1 MSPPLLEVEGLRTW
15 FRTGGQPLRA
25 VDGVSFTIHR
35 GETLGLVGESG
46 CGKSLTGLSIMQL
59 VPRPAGYIAGGAIR
73 FGGHDVLAMT
83 APQRRDYRGGQVGMI
98 FQEPMTSLNP
108 VLTVSTQLVEAIRR
122 HRKASRAD
130 AVERAVEALRLVGM
144 PDPAGC
150 LRCYPHQL
158 SGGMQQRAMIAM
170 ALACEPALLIADEP
184 TTALDVTVE
193 AQILDL
199 LRGLQAKLGTAILF
213 ITHDL
218 AVVAQMA
225 QRVAV
230 MYAGKIVETAP
241 ADALFC
247 GTAALGCVPSP
258 VGAAPGTAE
267 GGCAT
272 QNVGSG
278 PRHPYTQL
286 LLRCRPTRDQRRRRL
301 EAIAGR
307 VPRPSEFPPGCR
319 FCNRCPHAF
328 EPCRDIEPVLS
339 ALGTGHEVACH
350 LLTKPDPFV
359 VRALAR
365 TDLVR
370 PEGRTTNEEQPLIE
384 ARGLARHFPI
394 RKGILQRVVG
404 HVKAVD
410 GVDLVIPR
418 GRTLALVGE
427 SGCGKS
433 TLGKTL
439 IRLMPPTAG
448 TIRFDGTD
456 LTALREH
463 ELRPIRRRAQIVFQD
478 PFSSLDPRMMVR
490 EIVEEGMSVHHLGGS
505 ASERRDRIEQLLGS
519 VGLPPD
525 AATAY
530 PHEFSGGQRQRIS
543 IARALAVEPD
553 FIVCDEPTSALDVSI
568 QAQILNLLSDLQDEF
583 GLTYLFITHD
593 LGIVEYLADEVA
605 VMYLGRIVEQS
616 PAEPLF
622 DEPLHPY
629 TQALLSAIPGYG
641 PQSWG
646 TVGSSHRPP
655 PRPRPSSSISLAYA
669 EKSRGR
675 GRRTRDEDDSTRT
688 QVPPGPGAM
697 LAIPDAGPGS
707 RRERIRLAGDVPSPS
722 APPPGCHFH
731 PRCRHAMPVCR
742 EVYPPETRLG
752 SGRLVRCHLHGQ

>member
-1 MSPPLLEVEGLRTW
+1 MSRPLLEVEGLRTW

-25 VDGVSFTIHR
+25 VDGVSFTIQR

-59 VPRPAGYIAGGAIR
+59 VPKPAGYIADGSIR
-73 FGGHDVLAMT
+73 FEGRDVLAMT
-83 APQRRDYRGGQVGMI
+83 AQQRRDYRGGQVGMI

-108 VLTVSTQLVEAIRR
+108 VLTVRTQLVEAIRR
-122 HRKASRAD
+122 HRRASRAE

-150 LRCYPHQL
+150 LRRYPHQL

-199 LRGLQAKLGTAILF
+199 LRGLQAKLRTAILF

-218 AVVAQMA
+218 AVVAEMA
-225 QRVAV
+225 HRVAI

-241 ADALFC
+241 AAALFA
-247 GTAALGCVPSP
+247 GD
-258 VGAAPGTAE
+258 
-267 GGCAT
+267 
-272 QNVGSG
+272 G

-286 LLRCRPTRDQRRRRL
+286 LLRCRPSREQRRRRL

-307 VPRPSEFPPGCR
+307 VPRPSEYPPGCR

-328 EPCRDIEPVLS
+328 GPCRDVEP
-339 ALGTGHEVACH
+339 ALAALAPGHQVACH
-350 LLTKPDPFV
+350 LYGGGARLPLAAMRNAERGMRSSEPS
-359 VRALAR
+359 ALRLPHSA
-365 TDLVR
+365 L
-370 PEGRTTNEEQPLIE
+370 PPAGPLIE
-384 ARGLARHFPI
+384 ARGLTRHFAI

-410 GVDLVIPR
+410 GVDLTIRR
-418 GRTLALVGE
+418 GRTVALVGE
-427 SGCGKS
+427 SGCGKT

-439 IRLMPPTAG
+439 VRLMPPTAG

-478 PFSSLDPRMMVR
+478 PYSALDPRMMVR
-490 EIVEEGMSVHHLGGS
+490 ETIEEGMRVHGLGGTS
-505 ASERRDRIEQLLGS
+505 AERRERVEHLLGS
-519 VGLPPD
+519 VGLPPE

-530 PHEFSGGQRQRIS
+530 PHEFSGGQRQRIG
-543 IARALAVEPD
+543 IARVLAVEPD
-553 FIVCDEPTSALDVSI
+553 FVVCDEPTSALDVSI
-568 QAQILNLLSDLQDEF
+568 QAQILNLLGDLQAEL

-593 LGIVEYLADEVA
+593 LGVVEYLADEVA
-605 VMYLGRIVEQS
+605 VMYLGRIVEHS

-622 DEPLHPY
+622 DEPRHPY
-629 TQALLSAIPGYG
+629 TQALLSAIPDAD
-641 PQSWG
+641 PQ
-646 TVGSSHRPP
+646 R
-655 PRPRPSSSISLAYA
+655 
-669 EKSRGR
+669 
-675 GRRTRDEDDSTRT
+675 
-688 QVPPGPGAM
+688 
-697 LAIPDAGPGS
+697 

-731 PRCRHAMPVCR
+731 PRCPRAMPVCR
-742 EVYPPETRLG
+742 EAYPPVSAVG
-752 SGRLVRCHLHGQ
+752 HGRRVRCHLYPPADPPGEAGT

>member
-1 MSPPLLEVEGLRTW
+1 MSRPLLEVEGLRTW

-25 VDGVSFTIHR
+25 VDGVSFAIQR

-59 VPRPAGYIAGGAIR
+59 VPKPAGYIAGGAVR
-73 FGGHDVLAMT
+73 FDGRDVLAMT

-122 HRKASRAD
+122 HRTASRSD

-150 LRCYPHQL
+150 LRSYPHQL

-199 LRGLQAKLGTAILF
+199 LRSLQAKLGTAILF

-241 ADALFC
+241 ADALFA
-247 GTAALGCVPSP
+247 GD
-258 VGAAPGTAE
+258 
-267 GGCAT
+267 
-272 QNVGSG
+272 G

-286 LLRCRPTRDQRRRRL
+286 LLRCRPSREQRRRRL

-328 EPCRDIEPVLS
+328 EPCRDIEPALTVL
-339 ALGTGHEVACH
+339 AEGHQVACH
-350 LLTKPDPFV
+350 LYAGASR
-359 VRALAR
+359 VRSSAFTRSLGE
-365 TDLVR
+365 
-370 PEGRTTNEEQPLIE
+370 PPKGRTTNAKAPGGEPLVE
-384 ARGLARHFPI
+384 ALGLARHFAI

-410 GVDLVIPR
+410 GVDLTIPR

-463 ELRPIRRRAQIVFQD
+463 ELRSIRRRAQIVFQD

-490 EIVEEGMSVHHLGGS
+490 EIVEEGMSVHRLGGS
-505 ASERRDRIEQLLGS
+505 AAERRDRIEHLLGS

-593 LGIVEYLADEVA
+593 LGVVEYLADEVA

-616 PAEPLF
+616 PAESLF

-629 TQALLSAIPGYG
+629 TQALLSAIP
-641 PQSWG
+641 
-646 TVGSSHRPP
+646 
-655 PRPRPSSSISLAYA
+655 
-669 EKSRGR
+669 
-675 GRRTRDEDDSTRT
+675 
-688 QVPPGPGAM
+688 
-697 LAIPDAGPGS
+697 DAGPAGP
-707 RRERIRLAGDVPSPS
+707 RERIRLAGDVPSPS

-731 PRCRHAMPVCR
+731 PRCRHALPICR
-742 EVYPPETRLG
+742 EVYPPETHLG
-752 SGRLVRCHLHGQ
+752 SGRLVRCHLYGQ